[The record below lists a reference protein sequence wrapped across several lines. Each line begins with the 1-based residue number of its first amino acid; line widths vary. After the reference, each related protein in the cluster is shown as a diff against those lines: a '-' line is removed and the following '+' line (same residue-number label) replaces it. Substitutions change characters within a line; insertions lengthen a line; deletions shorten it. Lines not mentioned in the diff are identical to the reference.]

1 MTGSLELSHPSW
13 AIHKNVGEG
22 TMSRVTYPVVWVG
35 ELLRAA
41 VEGFK
46 VKGLLLVKGDDFGKW
61 SKVILAEHLALTV
74 TKIQ

>member
-1 MTGSLELSHPSW
+1 
-13 AIHKNVGEG
+13 
-22 TMSRVTYPVVWVG
+22 MSRVTYPVVWVG

-61 SKVILAEHLALTV
+61 SSVILAEHLALTV